1 MYKRQIQEL
10 AERISRPPHNWTPDL
25 IWSAYEAI
33 DIGRV
38 RHSDRHT
45 LTDLVSLIRF
55 AAGADD
61 ELVSYTEQ
69 VHQRYA
75 GWLAQQSQAGVTF
88 SAVERWWLDKM
99 VEVIAVSAG
108 ISPED
113 LDNAPFTERGGV
125 DGAIRDLGLNAATL
139 INLYVTNV
147 PGPSFPAHLAGARL
161 LSAVLMAPL
170 AHHRGAARSAL
181 GPVVGAV

>member
-1 MYKRQIQEL
+1 MLSFVDLDRSLGFVPGPVVMQL
-10 AERISRPPHNWTPDL
+10 AHV
-25 IWSAYEAI
+25 

-55 AAGADD
+55 ATKLDD
-61 ELVSYTEQ
+61 ELVPYTER
-69 VHQRYA
+69 VRQRYA

-88 SAVERWWLDKM
+88 SPAQRWWLDKM

-108 ISPED
+108 ISPDD

-125 DGAIRDLGLNAATL
+125 DGAIRDLGSEAGTYLESLNAELTA
-139 INLYVTNV
+139 
-147 PGPSFPAHLAGARL
+147 
-161 LSAVLMAPL
+161 
-170 AHHRGAARSAL
+170 
-181 GPVVGAV
+181 